1 MKIKAVVV
9 LALSVLSLLGSM
21 VISYICCPRDPHK
34 LE

>member
-21 VISYICCPRDPHK
+21 VIFIHLLPQGPS
-34 LE
+34 